1 MFPIPRDGRA
11 IVMPTSLGAGSIQV
25 IPSPKSALG
34 DVIGYAQNQEESLRL
49 FLEQDERPMNT
60 NLSITA
66 FAKADHL
73 DTSCE

>member
-1 MFPIPRDGRA
+1 
-11 IVMPTSLGAGSIQV
+11 LGAGSTQV
-25 IPSPKSALG
+25 ILSLKSELG
-34 DVIGYAQNQEESLRL
+34 DVIGYLQNQEESLHL

-66 FAKADHL
+66 FTKTDHL